1 MISPKIPAIIV
12 GVRLYKC
19 FIRDEAIC

>member
-1 MISPKIPAIIV
+1 M

-19 FIRDEAIC
+19 FYEYDLIYKWG